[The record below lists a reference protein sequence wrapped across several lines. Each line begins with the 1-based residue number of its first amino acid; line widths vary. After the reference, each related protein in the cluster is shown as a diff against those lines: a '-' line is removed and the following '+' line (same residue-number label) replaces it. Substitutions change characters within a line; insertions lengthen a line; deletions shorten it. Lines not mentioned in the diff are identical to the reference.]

1 MRGIK
6 IQRNVSY
13 KQNAMPILSK
23 KTKNRRKGS
32 CLNKITFEAGV
43 IAKGG
48 SKVPNTTLESW
59 LTANRAEIIER
70 PLDLATSTVLRNLK
84 NIHAKA

>member
-1 MRGIK
+1 MLE
-6 IQRNVSY
+6 
-13 KQNAMPILSK
+13 QNNI
-23 KTKNRRKGS
+23 
-32 CLNKITFEAGV
+32 EAGV

-70 PLDLATSTVLRNLK
+70 PLDLATSTAL
-84 NIHAKA
+84 

>member
-1 MRGIK
+1 MLE
-6 IQRNVSY
+6 
-13 KQNAMPILSK
+13 QNNI
-23 KTKNRRKGS
+23 
-32 CLNKITFEAGV
+32 EAGV

-70 PLDLATSTVLRNLK
+70 PLDLATSTALWKRATLESQSCLQITPGAGDNPTFSSD
-84 NIHAKA
+84 